1 MKRKLSDFID
11 RGIMKKTIMSLAV
24 VSALLSGS
32 AMAAV
37 SENGQGD
44 NSASTATLNF
54 SGKVTSS
61 LCQVN
66 TADLTKTISLGEIS
80 AAALNTTGAHSPR
93 QSFTVG
99 LSNCDPSVA
108 NITYTIRDANGL
120 PDQGGATSPYL
131 IPKSS
136 DTSASGV
143 GVFIADPEG
152 TDIQIGQTQTA
163 GVTKVDG
170 KAQSE
175 QSIALTAYIG
185 KVGEEATTAGVVDA
199 TGIMTIKAAAAAG

>member
-1 MKRKLSDFID
+1 
-11 RGIMKKTIMSLAV
+11 MKKTIMSLAV

-37 SENGQGD
+37 SANGQAD
-44 NSASTATLNF
+44 NSDSTATLNF
-54 SGKVTSS
+54 TGKVTSS
-61 LCQVN
+61 LCQIN

-80 AAALNTTGAHSPR
+80 AAVLNTANAHSPF
-93 QSFTVG
+93 QTFTVG

-108 NITYTIRDANGL
+108 NISYTIRDANGL
-120 PDQGGATSPYL
+120 PDQGGQTSTYL
-131 IPKSS
+131 IPKSG

-152 TDIQIGQTQTA
+152 AHIDIGETKNV
-163 GVTKVDG
+163 GVTMVGG

-175 QSIALTAYIG
+175 QSIALTAYIAKSG
-185 KVGEEATTAGVVDA
+185 TEAATAGFVDA
-199 TGIMTIKAAAAAG
+199 TGIMTNKATAAQAAG

>member
-1 MKRKLSDFID
+1 MKN
-11 RGIMKKTIMSLAV
+11 KTIMSLAV
-24 VSALLSGS
+24 ISALLSGS

-37 SENGQGD
+37 SENGQAD
-44 NSASTATLNF
+44 NSSSTATLNF

-66 TADLTKTISLGEIS
+66 TSDLTKTIALGEIS

-99 LSNCDPSVA
+99 LSNCDPSVS
-108 NITYTIRDANGL
+108 NITYTIRDGNGL

-152 TDIQIGQTQTA
+152 NPIQIGQNRDV
-163 GVTKVDG
+163 GVTKVNG
-170 KAQSE
+170 QAQSE
-175 QSIALTAYIG
+175 QAISLTAYIG
-185 KVGEEATTAGVVDA
+185 NVGDGQPTAGVVDA
-199 TGIMTIKAAAAAG
+199 TGVMTIKATAAATPGA